1 MNAPSTTRTCPKCN
15 NSVASDTKFCP
26 NCGSAVSGIFSGGGS
41 AMEGT
46 AVLGVEA
53 VDTLFPILQDA
64 TLGDYD
70 IYGEL
75 GRGGMAAVYLALDLS
90 LNRKVAIKT
99 MLPDLVSKTGM
110 VDRFKRE
117 AQTAAAL
124 SHPHIIQIFS
134 VKQTK
139 QLVYFVM
146 KYIEGRSLESV
157 IIERSKLDVDLAR
170 VILSQVG
177 GALAFAHRKGV
188 VHRDMKPANIMLE
201 EDGWAIVTDFGIAK
215 VQEAQNLTATGT
227 AIGTPHY
234 MSPEQFHNKAVTGAS
249 DQYSLGVVAY
259 EMLTGRKPFDGAT
272 YAEIITQHLFEP
284 PPDLRVVRPD
294 IPDNVAST
302 VMRMMAKDAAARFP
316 DLDAA
321 VASLGAATTT
331 QGDRARTQ
339 MISLAKGGGE
349 RKVRMSVPQSPIPA
363 QRQGAA
369 AAATVVED
377 RNRRPAPA
385 TPAKKPA
392 AAKAPPSKGKS
403 HAMAVIA
410 ATLLIAAGG
419 GGMWAYMTGKFS
431 STPPSNTLQQGS
443 AKGSLLA
450 SANPG
455 PQTPPAEQPAEQSA
469 AVVDTSPAAIVT
481 PPPADSIKPTATKT
495 TKKTDTKTTANKT
508 SSGGAKGDGST
519 KTTGGAKDASTK
531 TTGGAKDA
539 STKTTGGAKDA
550 STKTTGGAKG
560 DGSAKSMTVKPGS
573 EVVVPVKKDEPAPPV
588 TPSKP
593 AFIAG
598 QIKIGSP
605 TDGAVLYIDNQ
616 PWGLLKSLSTIDVK
630 AKPDGSLHL
639 QLKAANCTTWDSTVT
654 ISAGA
659 LTPIGRRPL
668 ECK

>member
-15 NSVASDTKFCP
+15 NSVAADTKFCP
-26 NCGSAVSGIFSGGGS
+26 NCGAAVSGIFSGGGS

-53 VDTLFPILQDA
+53 VDTLFPILQEA

-75 GRGGMAAVYLALDLS
+75 GRGGMAAVYLALDLA

-117 AQTAAAL
+117 AQTAAGL

-139 QLVYFVM
+139 SLVYFVM

-157 IIERSKLDVDLAR
+157 IVERGKLEVDLAR

-234 MSPEQFHNKAVTGAS
+234 MSPEQFHNKAVTGTS

-284 PPDLRVVRPD
+284 PPDLRSVRPD
-294 IPDNVAST
+294 VPDNVAQT
-302 VMRMMAKDAAARFP
+302 IMRMMAKEASARFP

-331 QGDRARTQ
+331 QGEKARTQ
-339 MISLAKGGGE
+339 MIQLAKGGGE
-349 RKVRMSVPQSPIPA
+349 RKVRMSIPQSPIPA
-363 QRQGAA
+363 QRKPAE
-369 AAATVVED
+369 ATVVED
-377 RNRRPAPA
+377 RRS
-385 TPAKKPA
+385 A
-392 AAKAPPSKGKS
+392 AAAAAAARKAAQRPEPSKGKS
-403 HAMAVIA
+403 HAFSVIA
-410 ATLLIAAGG
+410 AILLIAIGG
-419 GGMWAYMTGKFS
+419 GGTWAYLTGKLNLAS
-431 STPPSNTLQQGS
+431 LGIGNVSTPAIDKKVSS
-443 AKGSLLA
+443 APAPKTTPDSVTLA
-450 SANPG
+450 SAG
-455 PQTPPAEQPAEQSA
+455 QTNVPPAAAAIVPPVDSTPA
-469 AVVDTSPAAIVT
+469 AVVN
-481 PPPADSIKPTATKT
+481 PPVEVKPTATKT
-495 TKKTDTKTTANKT
+495 KTREPK
-508 SSGGAKGDGST
+508 SGV
-519 KTTGGAKDASTK
+519 ASTK
-531 TTGGAKDA
+531 TSGG
-539 STKTTGGAKDA
+539 
-550 STKTTGGAKG
+550 KG
-560 DGSAKSMTVKPGS
+560 DGTKTAGTTKTSTKSAAPEKKAAVVADRPAPAAEKPPAPVETKPAAPASVQVRIGSHTPAATLYVNGQTQGLIGSLSWLTLPVKSDGQLKLEIRADNCSTKWDTTIVVPPGS
-573 EVVVPVKKDEPAPPV
+573 TD
-588 TPSKP
+588 
-593 AFIAG
+593 
-598 QIKIGSP
+598 KI
-605 TDGAVLYIDNQ
+605 
-616 PWGLLKSLSTIDVK
+616 
-630 AKPDGSLHL
+630 
-639 QLKAANCTTWDSTVT
+639 TVGWRQT
-654 ISAGA
+654 G
-659 LTPIGRRPL
+659 
-668 ECK
+668 C

>member
-1 MNAPSTTRTCPKCN
+1 MNAPSTTRTCPKCS

-294 IPDNVAST
+294 IPDNVAAT

-349 RKVRMSVPQSPIPA
+349 RKVRMSVPQSPVPA
-363 QRQGAA
+363 QRQ

-377 RNRRPAPA
+377 RNRRPTPA
-385 TPAKKPA
+385 TPAKKPV

-403 HAMAVIA
+403 HVLAVIA

-455 PQTPPAEQPAEQSA
+455 PQTPPAEQPA
-469 AVVDTSPAAIVT
+469 AVVDSSPAAVVT
-481 PPPADSIKPTATKT
+481 PPPVEVKPTATKT
-495 TKKTDTKTTANKT
+495 TKPKEPKSTSAANKT
-508 SSGGAKGDGST
+508 AGGTKGDAGGRNAGGT
-519 KTTGGAKDASTK
+519 KTAS
-531 TTGGAKDA
+531 
-539 STKTTGGAKDA
+539 
-550 STKTTGGAKG
+550 
-560 DGSAKSMTVKPGS
+560 GSATAPKTPPAAEKPAEKAAAPVETKPAAPQSVQIRIGSKTPAATLYVNGVTQGLIGSLSYLTLHPKSDGTLKLAIKADGCAPWDTTI
-573 EVVVPVKKDEPAPPV
+573 VVPP
-588 TPSKP
+588 
-593 AFIAG
+593 G
-598 QIKIGSP
+598 
-605 TDGAVLYIDNQ
+605 TDKL
-616 PWGLLKSLSTIDVK
+616 
-630 AKPDGSLHL
+630 
-639 QLKAANCTTWDSTVT
+639 TV
-654 ISAGA
+654 GWRG
-659 LTPIGRRPL
+659 PG
-668 ECK
+668 C